1 MTTRRIKRW
10 YNSRWFYLGIILLII
25 FGLYFAVTK
34 TTAYFNYQE
43 LLKTE
48 NTELKAQI
56 DTLNKKYNRIEKERA
71 KVVII
76 RERITTK
83 EQEDRIA
90 YLEEE
95 LRKIR
100 ILPDTVYKKDSPQE
114 LYKYFKDLR

>member
-1 MTTRRIKRW
+1 MRKTVRW
-10 YNSRWFYLGIILLII
+10 YNSRWFYLGIVLLVI
-25 FGLYFAVTK
+25 FGLYFAATNS
-34 TTAYFNYQE
+34 TPYFNWKE
-43 LLKTE
+43 LVNSE
-48 NTELKAQI
+48 NTEMQAQI
-56 DTLNKKYNRIEKERA
+56 DTLNKKYEKIEKERA
-71 KVVII
+71 KIVIV

-100 ILPDTVYKKDSPQE
+100 ILPDTIYKKDSPQE